1 MEVLKIDIWICE
13 ANVKARR
20 NKRTDGCIYIFTKVP
35 LKFELQ
41 CKKAIFLSSITVS
54 DWLEFCCRIL
64 VPSQK
69 KKWKY

>member
-54 DWLEFCCRIL
+54 D
-64 VPSQK
+64 
-69 KKWKY
+69 